1 MSKIESDISGVAAG
15 LDPAEVSSVLKA
27 LSNPNRLR
35 MFLLV
40 RDASP
45 DECTG
50 VGLCVGDLADQLE
63 ISQSTVSHYLKE
75 LEHAGLVKLERSGKN
90 VFCTAVCDPL
100 SEVLDFLVCAETAE

>member
-1 MSKIESDISGVAAG
+1 MSKIESDIDRVVSD
-15 LDPAEVSSVLKA
+15 LDPATASNVLKA

-45 DECTG
+45 GGRADQ
-50 VGLCVGDLADQLE
+50 GLCVGEIAEQLD

-75 LEHAGLVKLERSGKN
+75 LEHAGLVRLERSGKN

-100 SEVLDFLVCAETAE
+100 SDVLGFLVCADSE